1 MNGFMDFTS
10 LIFLVLA
17 VAIFWRLR
25 GVLGRRTGSE
35 RPPVDPFPK
44 RDDAAPAESND
55 NVVTLPRGGQRAPV
69 RSDGAERID
78 EMAPAGTALNKALKM
93 LVSADANF
101 EPDYFLT
108 GASAAYEMIV
118 TAFAAGDRAE
128 LKPLL
133 SPEVY
138 SGFVAAIDERERR
151 GETVESTFV
160 GIDRAEITEAALK
173 SGVAQVTVRF
183 VSKLISV
190 TRGRDGTVVDG
201 DPTKVAEV
209 TDVWTFAREIR
220 SRDPNWK
227 LIATEADA

>member
-1 MNGFMDFTS
+1 MDFTS

-44 RDDAAPAESND
+44 RDEAPAESND
-55 NVVTLPRGGQRAPV
+55 NVVTLPRSGQRAPV
-69 RSDGAERID
+69 QSEGSDRID
-78 EMAPAGTALNKALKM
+78 EMAPTGTALNKALKM

-138 SGFVAAIDERERR
+138 AGFVAAIDERERR
-151 GETVESTFV
+151 GEKVESTFV

-173 SGVAQVTVRF
+173 SGIAQVTVRF

-190 TRGRDGTVVDG
+190 TRSPDGTVVDG